1 MHKVLH
7 LFFTETYRRDIKAV
21 TEAIRKGNKKYTKQV
36 TGWWIVKAGCAA
48 YNFSNSRGGDCIISV

>member
-1 MHKVLH
+1 M
-7 LFFTETYRRDIKAV
+7 

-48 YNFSNSRGGDCIISV
+48 YNFSNGQGGDCIISV